1 MPTGYTAD
9 IAKGITFEQ
18 YAWDCARAFGALV
31 TLRDEPSAP
40 IPERF
45 EPDTYFQKR
54 LEEVHATLERIS
66 AWTPEQIA
74 AEYQIAFDSSMAAY
88 QARIDRAAALR
99 AKYDAM
105 LSQVRAW
112 QPPTPDHVNYK
123 EFMESQ
129 IVESIKFDCCLEF
142 DSAPAPQEPATWHA
156 EWIAD
161 LKASLVRSEQQ
172 QRDEVK
178 RAHDRTQWVHAIR
191 DSFAKGQS

>member
-31 TLRDEPSAP
+31 TLRDDPRAP

-45 EPDTYFQKR
+45 EPDTYYQKR

-66 AWTPEQIA
+66 AWTPDQIA
-74 AEYQIAFDSSMAAY
+74 AEYRREFDSSMAEY
-88 QARIDRAAALR
+88 QARVDAATALR
-99 AKYDAM
+99 AKYDTM
-105 LSQVRAW
+105 LAQVRAW
-112 QPPTPDHVNYK
+112 QPPTPDHIAYK
-123 EFMESQ
+123 EIMESQ
-129 IVESIKFDCCLEF
+129 IVESIKFDCCIGY
-142 DSAPAPQEPATWHA
+142 DRAPLPQEPAAWHA

-161 LKASLVRSEQQ
+161 LKATVARCEQQ

-178 RAHDRTQWVHAIR
+178 RANDRTLWVKAIR
-191 DSFAKGQS
+191 DSFAKDRS

>member
-31 TLRDEPSAP
+31 TLRDDPRAP

-45 EPDTYFQKR
+45 EPDTYYQKR

-66 AWTPEQIA
+66 TWTPDQVVT
-74 AEYQIAFDSSMAAY
+74 EYRRQFDARMVEY
-88 QARIDRAAALR
+88 QARIDAATALR

-105 LSQVRAW
+105 LAQVRAW
-112 QPPTPDHVNYK
+112 QPPTPNHVNYK
-123 EFMESQ
+123 AFMESQ
-129 IVESIKFDCCLEF
+129 IVESIKFDCCLEY
-142 DSAPAPQEPATWHA
+142 DSAPLPQEPAAWHA

-161 LKASLVRSEQQ
+161 LKATVTRCEQQ

-178 RAHDRTQWVHAIR
+178 RAHDRTQWIQAIR
-191 DSFAKGQS
+191 ESFAKEQS

>member
-31 TLRDEPSAP
+31 TLRDEPHAP

-45 EPDTYFQKR
+45 EPDGYYQKR
-54 LEEVHATLERIS
+54 LEEVHATLVRIS
-66 AWTPEQIA
+66 EWTPEEIA
-74 AEYQIAFDSSMAAY
+74 SEYQIAFDSLTAAH
-88 QARIDRAAALR
+88 QKRIDDAEALR
-99 AKYDAM
+99 AKYEAM
-105 LSQVRAW
+105 LAQVRAW
-112 QPPTPDHVNYK
+112 QPPTPDHVAYK

-129 IVESIKFDCCLEF
+129 IVESIKFDCCLGY
-142 DSAPAPQEPATWHA
+142 DRAPLPQEPAAWHA

-161 LKASLVRSEQQ
+161 LRATVARCEQQ

-178 RAHDRTQWVHAIR
+178 RAHDRTLWVKAIR
-191 DSFAKGQS
+191 DSFAKERS